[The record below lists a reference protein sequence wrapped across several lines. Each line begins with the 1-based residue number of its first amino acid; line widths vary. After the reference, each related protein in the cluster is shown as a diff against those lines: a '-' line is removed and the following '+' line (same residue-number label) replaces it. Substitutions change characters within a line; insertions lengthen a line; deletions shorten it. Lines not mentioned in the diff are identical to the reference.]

1 MGVIVKPLN
10 LNNRQVKR
18 VDRIEESNGTYE
30 GRARRVAN
38 RIDARRDARGAENP
52 RLAKAIAERRSMAQ
66 PMKKGGKIIKK
77 AQNGIVKS
85 LKKAGADLKQ
95 ADRDYKSSDSL
106 RKLPITGKTLK
117 EKLENSK
124 TNRAKAD
131 SLYKVAKKREAGE
144 MKKGGKI
151 IKKAQNG
158 KKTSFGMLS
167 VKAGVDNNPSAT
179 FADKIAGAK
188 KKAMSGMEMMKMGGK
203 AAKQAAIAI
212 AMKKAGKTPKK
223 KMLYGGEAA
232 SMVPKKKMKSGGTV
246 SMQLGSYKD
255 IIGKNYKGKNTKAV
269 GLTKAKY
276 GKSVMKMG
284 GKCKNGC

>member
-1 MGVIVKPLN
+1 MGVIVKPKN
-10 LNNRQVKR
+10 LNDRQMKR
-18 VDRIEESNGTYE
+18 VNRIEESNPL
-30 GRARRVAN
+30 RARTVAS
-38 RIDARRDARGAENP
+38 RISDRRNARGAENP
-52 RLAKAIAERRSMAQ
+52 QIAKAIEERRYMAQ

-144 MKKGGKI
+144 MKKGGKM
-151 IKKAQNG
+151 IKKAKNG
-158 KKTSFGMLS
+158 TSFGMLS
-167 VKAGVDNNPSAT
+167 VKAGVDKNPKPTA
-179 FADKIAGAK
+179 ADRIAGAK
-188 KKAMSGMEMMKMGGK
+188 
-203 AAKQAAIAI
+203 
-212 AMKKAGKTPKK
+212 
-223 KMLYGGEAA
+223 
-232 SMVPKKKMKSGGTV
+232 
-246 SMQLGSYKD
+246 
-255 IIGKNYKGKNTKAV
+255 
-269 GLTKAKY
+269 GLAKY
-276 GKSVMKMG
+276 GKMMKKG

>member
-1 MGVIVKPLN
+1 MGVVVMPSN
-10 LNNRQVKR
+10 LNNRQRDR
-18 VDRIEESNGTYE
+18 VMKIRKTDKERAMKVADKISDR
-30 GRARRVAN
+30 RAN
-38 RIDARRDARGAENP
+38 RGIGESAKKIKAE
-52 RLAKAIAERRSMAQ
+52 
-66 PMKKGGKIIKK
+66 
-77 AQNGIVKS
+77 VK
-85 LKKAGADLKQ
+85 
-95 ADRDYKSSDSL
+95 
-106 RKLPITGKTLK
+106 
-117 EKLENSK
+117 
-124 TNRAKAD
+124 AKAD
-131 SLYKVAKKREAGE
+131 E
-144 MKKGGKI
+144 MKNQSAMKNGGM
-151 IKKAQNG
+151 KKAKNG
-158 KKTSFGMLS
+158 KEFGMLS
-167 VKAGVDNNPSAT
+167 VKAGIDKNPNPT

-223 KMLYGGEAA
+223 KMMKNGGTLSA
-232 SMVPKKKMKSGGTV
+232 PKKDGL